1 VAVVDTTSP
10 TLLVPADASVYAD
23 TSSGIGAQGPAA
35 AAFLASAT
43 AADIVDPHPVVTN
56 DAPAFLGVGPH
67 VIMFSARDASGNSVS
82 KSAVLTV
89 LAMPPVGTTPPPAP
103 VPPPQRRLPTNVDQ
117 LKAEAGDGR
126 VRLSWKKPA
135 DVDHVAVT
143 RSLPDGSAKQVVY
156 DGSAESFTDKGV
168 VNGVEYRYLVVS
180 VASDGVTSAGVVVL
194 ARPKRSLLKAPK
206 DGAKLRAAPKL
217 VWLQN
222 AEASYYNVQLFRG
235 DVKILSAWPVR
246 ATLLLKKQWTYSGKK
261 YRLSR
266 GSYRWYVWPGFGAR
280 PANDYGEMLGF
291 SNFEII
297 R

>member
-1 VAVVDTTSP
+1 
-10 TLLVPADASVYAD
+10 
-23 TSSGIGAQGPAA
+23 
-35 AAFLASAT
+35 
-43 AADIVDPHPVVTN
+43 
-56 DAPAFLGVGPH
+56 
-67 VIMFSARDASGNSVS
+67 MFSARDASGNSVS

-89 LAMPPVGTTPPPAP
+89 LAMPPVGTTPPPAA

-143 RSLPDGSAKQVVY
+143 RSLPDGSAQQVVY

-235 DVKILSAWPVR
+235 DLKILSAWPVR

-261 YRLSR
+261 YRLSP